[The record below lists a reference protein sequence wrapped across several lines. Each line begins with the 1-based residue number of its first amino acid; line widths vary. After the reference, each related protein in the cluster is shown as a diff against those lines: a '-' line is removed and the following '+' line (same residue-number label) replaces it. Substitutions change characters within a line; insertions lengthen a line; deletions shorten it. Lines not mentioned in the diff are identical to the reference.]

1 MSKKTSS
8 RIILLIILLLCS
20 MGLLLF
26 TGMNAKDTTIDNIAV
41 WQYLVILVW
50 MIVTIG
56 FFIVLIMLVLSAID
70 KKIAKKKAKAE
81 ENDEKF
87 VTDKDTDSKE

>member
-20 MGLLLF
+20 MGLLLLI
-26 TGMNAKDTTIDNIAV
+26 GMNAKDTTIDNITI

-56 FFIVLIMLVLSAID
+56 FLIVLIMLVLGAID
-70 KKIAKKKAKAE
+70 KKIAKKKAICEKNE
-81 ENDEKF
+81 ETDEKNK
-87 VTDKDTDSKE
+87 KD